1 MKGKEEI
8 IIEDHEAFGALI
20 ERVPG
25 WLDRPIEH
33 LVKMHAVGSVYVATH
48 RAILGKIK
56 SGQIVLA
63 EEDRRVRLKEGQVVG
78 EALLDVEAKIG
89 QLLPSSEEAEH
100 GMVETSTGRA
110 RYQRPEGITH
120 RRAQAAR
127 AIASH
132 PETVAAVK
140 QEAID
145 NEDIPTKTAVLTR
158 IKLDK
163 AKAARAAYKPGGT
176 EEERKEIKEIVAQ
189 GEAATY
195 LSKLHSI
202 VIMLSASVPKDGW
215 TEASFAE
222 AQAMVAII
230 RKRLEDWK

>member
-1 MKGKEEI
+1 MKEEVGMFDLVVKNNMLPEK
-8 IIEDHEAFGALI
+8 IEELVPLSFIGKKAVLFYREKISLMDQLGIAEEQKAATLRDGQDAGKMLLAI
-20 ERVPG
+20 ETRIGELSLTEPQARATEPLPKG
-25 WLDRPIEH
+25 R
-33 LVKMHAVGSVYVATH
+33 GSVPSRKPLKH
-48 RAILGKIK
+48 QRLG
-56 SGQIVLA
+56 L
-63 EEDRRVRLKEGQVVG
+63 
-78 EALLDVEAKIG
+78 
-89 QLLPSSEEAEH
+89 SSHKAMEN
-100 GMVETSTGRA
+100 
-110 RYQRPEGITH
+110 
-120 RRAQAAR
+120 AQAIAR
-127 AIASH
+127 H
-132 PETVAAVK
+132 PEAVAAVIA
-140 QEAID
+140 EAEE
-145 NEDIPTKTAVLTR
+145 NQDIPTKTAVLTR

-163 AKAARAAYKPGGT
+163 AEAARAAYKPGGT